1 VSGDEAFGADL
12 YGRLPGQGN
21 VVFSPASIATA
32 LRLVLLGARGET
44 AAQIAAALHLGIP
57 DGAAPALQAAQEL
70 QAVSAILSDLAA
82 GDLTLRAPNAMWVQS
97 GLPLEPG
104 FTAAVAA
111 AAAVTVRD
119 ADFRQAAE
127 QARQEINQFIAEQT
141 AGKISDLLGP
151 GVVSAATSLVL
162 ASAVYLKAAWA
173 HPFPAGATHD
183 AVFHLGPGQPGSGR
197 PDPGQPD
204 PHQPDPGTQIT
215 VPTMRLRAR
224 LRYLRGDGYQAVA
237 LPYAGARLGMV
248 IVLPGPAPGPGSGDP
263 ADTSPGRLMAGG
275 VVRDT
280 DPGGLLARLAPRQ
293 VSLAL
298 PRFKVTS
305 GFALRPVLAALGM
318 PLAFT
323 DEADFSGI
331 TSAQRL
337 RIDEVVHQAYI
348 DVNEAGTEAAAAT
361 AVVMTAAARFVRPEP
376 PVEMI
381 VDRPFRFAITDLRS
395 GLPLF
400 LGRVTDPT
408 AG

>member
-1 VSGDEAFGADL
+1 LASGPVPGGPASGGPASGDEAFAADL
-12 YGRLPGQGN
+12 YRRLPGHGN
-21 VVFSPASIATA
+21 LVFSPASIATA

-44 AAQIAAALHLGIP
+44 AAQIAAALHLATT
-57 DGAAPALQAAQEL
+57 DGAAPSLQAAQQL
-70 QAVSAILSDLAA
+70 QAVSALLSDLAA

-111 AAAVTVRD
+111 AAAVAVRD
-119 ADFRQAAE
+119 ADFHRAAE

-141 AGKISDLLGP
+141 AGKISDLLSP
-151 GVVSAATSLVL
+151 GVVSAATNLVL

-173 HPFPAGATHD
+173 RPFPAGATQD
-183 AVFHLGPGQPGSGR
+183 AAFYLNPGH
-197 PDPGQPD
+197 PDPG
-204 PHQPDPGTQIT
+204 PGPQVT
-215 VPTMRLRAR
+215 VPTMRVRAR
-224 LRYLRGDGYQAVA
+224 LRYLRTDGYQAVE

-248 IVLPGPAPGPGSGDP
+248 IVLPGPAAGPVSGGPADPGP
-263 ADTSPGRLMAGG
+263 A
-275 VVRDT
+275 
-280 DPGGLLARLAPRQ
+280 DPGLQAGLAPRQ

-331 TSAQRL
+331 TAAQRL

-361 AVVMTAAARFVRPEP
+361 AVVMTASARIMAPEP

-400 LGRVTDPT
+400 LGRVTNPA

>member
-1 VSGDEAFGADL
+1 VPGDQAFGADL

-21 VVFSPASIATA
+21 LVFSPASIATA

-44 AAQIAAALHLGIP
+44 AAQIAAALHLDIP
-57 DGAAPALQAAQEL
+57 DGAAPARQAAQEL

-111 AAAVTVRD
+111 AAAVAVRD

-183 AVFHLGPGQPGSGR
+183 AVFYLGPGQP
-197 PDPGQPD
+197 DPRQPD
-204 PHQPDPGTQIT
+204 PHQPGPGTQVT

-224 LRYLRGDGYQAVA
+224 LRYLRGDGYQAVE

-248 IVLPGPAPGPGSGDP
+248 ILLPDPASGPGSGDP
-263 ADTSPGRLMAGG
+263 ADTGPGHLLAGG
-275 VVRDT
+275 VVRDAG
-280 DPGGLLARLAPRQ
+280 PGGLLARLAPRQ

-305 GFALRPVLAALGM
+305 SFALRPVLAALGM

-331 TSAQRL
+331 TAAQRL

-348 DVNEAGTEAAAAT
+348 DVNETGTEAAAAT

-400 LGRVTDPT
+400 LGRVSDPA

>member
-1 VSGDEAFGADL
+1 
-12 YGRLPGQGN
+12 
-21 VVFSPASIATA
+21 
-32 LRLVLLGARGET
+32 
-44 AAQIAAALHLGIP
+44 
-57 DGAAPALQAAQEL
+57 
-70 QAVSAILSDLAA
+70 
-82 GDLTLRAPNAMWVQS
+82 
-97 GLPLEPG
+97 
-104 FTAAVAA
+104 
-111 AAAVTVRD
+111 
-119 ADFRQAAE
+119 
-127 QARQEINQFIAEQT
+127 
-141 AGKISDLLGP
+141 
-151 GVVSAATSLVL
+151 
-162 ASAVYLKAAWA
+162 
-173 HPFPAGATHD
+173 
-183 AVFHLGPGQPGSGR
+183 
-197 PDPGQPD
+197 
-204 PHQPDPGTQIT
+204 
-215 VPTMRLRAR
+215 MRLRAR
-224 LRYLRGDGYQAVA
+224 LRYLRGDGYQAVE

-248 IVLPGPAPGPGSGDP
+248 ILLPDPASGPGSGDP
-263 ADTSPGRLMAGG
+263 ADTGPGHLLAGG
-275 VVRDT
+275 VVRDAG
-280 DPGGLLARLAPRQ
+280 PGGLLARLAPRQ

-331 TSAQRL
+331 TAAQRL

-400 LGRVTDPT
+400 LGRVSDPA